1 MALFM
6 NIGYIKANWEKFRNI
21 DTITGSSGGAVI
33 GLFLAMGWHPERIMD
48 ALLSINPETCA
59 KKSIRNL
66 LLRFGYIKTENLKK
80 AIIKTCES
88 NPTFSEL
95 EKTLYVTSY
104 CVSNNKTV
112 YFSKFTHPDMYVIDA
127 ILGSIAIPF
136 IIEPLRYR
144 GELYVDGGTSEL
156 WPYSAPVGWKAEECL
171 LIHTTFKKSDFHEIK
186 NMWDYCK
193 AFIHIVFCSL
203 RTYGE
208 IPCKTVTLEA
218 DKYDTVDFNL
228 SYETKLQMIMDGA
241 TIF

>member
-48 ALLSINPETCA
+48 ALLSINPDVCA

-66 LLRFGYIKTENLKK
+66 LLRFGYMKTENLKRALLK
-80 AIIKTCES
+80 VCES

-95 EKTLYVTSY
+95 KKTLYVTSY
-104 CVSNNKTV
+104 CVSTHKTV
-112 YFSKFTHPDMYVIDA
+112 YFSNLTHPDMSVIDA
-127 ILGSIAIPF
+127 ILGSVAIPF
-136 IIEPLRYR
+136 LLEPLRYQ
-144 GELYVDGGTSEL
+144 GDLYVDGGTAEL
-156 WPYSAPVGWKAEECL
+156 WPLSAPIGWKAEECL
-171 LIHTTFKKSDFHEIK
+171 LIRTSFKRTDFHEIK
-186 NMWDYCK
+186 NMWEYCK
-193 AFIHIVFCSL
+193 VFISTIFRSM
-203 RTYGE
+203 RTQVE
-208 IPCKTVTLEA
+208 IPCKFVILEA
-218 DKYDTVDFNL
+218 EKYDVMDFNM